1 MIGGNAFAQGGDLTK
16 HIRIHTGEAPYQ
28 CTTCGQKFAR
38 SHVLKRHARCHSGE
52 KPYTC
57 DTCGNSFSRKYT
69 LTIHMKTHTGDKPHT
84 CELCDRHFT
93 TTSLLVRHKTTH
105 MGECYN
111 NMTNKHRK
119 NKATPAPKSP
129 RTRHKC
135 ETRFIC
141 RICNKCLVFKR
152 DLQVHERIHTG
163 DKPFIC
169 EVCVIGFRSSY

>member
-1 MIGGNAFAQGGDLTK
+1 
-16 HIRIHTGEAPYQ
+16 
-28 CTTCGQKFAR
+28 
-38 SHVLKRHARCHSGE
+38 
-52 KPYTC
+52 
-57 DTCGNSFSRKYT
+57 
-69 LTIHMKTHTGDKPHT
+69 
-84 CELCDRHFT
+84 
-93 TTSLLVRHKTTH
+93 

-119 NKATPAPKSP
+119 NKATPTPKSP

-141 RICNKCLVFKR
+141 RICNKGLVSKR

-169 EVCVIGFRSSY
+169 EVCVIGFRSRYWLKEHMKIYTGDIPYSCDVCFRGFGS